1 MQPKK
6 VKLTL
11 NVLVLLIPIILSIN
25 SCTSKTDK
33 IQPIKKIETIAKPVE
48 KTSLNL
54 AHPPTIQLDEVKWI
68 IITKENAQ
76 IVFEELDKSGTD
88 AVLFGLTD
96 DNYEILSKNLA
107 HIRAHIIQQK
117 EIITQYKN
125 YYE

>member
-33 IQPIKKIETIAKPVE
+33 IQPIKKIETIAKPIE

>member
-1 MQPKK
+1 M
-6 VKLTL
+6 
-11 NVLVLLIPIILSIN
+11 LIPIILSIN